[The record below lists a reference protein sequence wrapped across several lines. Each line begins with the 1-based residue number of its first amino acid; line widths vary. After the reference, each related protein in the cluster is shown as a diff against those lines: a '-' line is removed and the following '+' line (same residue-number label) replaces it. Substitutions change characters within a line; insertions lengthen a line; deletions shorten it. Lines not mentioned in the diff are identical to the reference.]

1 MATYKFSKYST
12 WEGYEYFAISEKT
25 FFGWKERKTFGL
37 GYKFLGDFTKED
49 EERQYK
55 KMMESVDR
63 LIKAGHTVL

>member
-1 MATYKFSKYST
+1 MATYKFGKYIT

-37 GYKFLGDFTKED
+37 SILGTHSKED
-49 EERQYK
+49 EKRQK
-55 KMMESVDR
+55 QAMMESVDR